1 MVIGSGP
8 GIGRSTARY
17 FADKGSKHIV
27 LLSRDES
34 RLAED
39 AKFVT
44 SAASGVKVDTFKID
58 VSADEVSVKRSLSNV
73 DDSLKTAGVRLEVV
87 LYNAARVAPSKIME
101 WDAKGLE
108 DDLKMTTV
116 IRSHFYSRY
125 LRERLLSI
133 TPCTAFTRST
143 SRRFTLLVC
152 RLEAL

>member
-1 MVIGSGP
+1 MASKGVLVVIGSGP

-17 FADKGSKHIV
+17 FAEQGFKHIV

-34 RLAED
+34 RLADD
-39 AKFVT
+39 AEFVT

-73 DDSLKTAGVRLEVV
+73 DDSLKTAGVPLEVV

-108 DDLKMTTV
+108 DDLRVSGIAV
-116 IRSHFYSRY
+116 IVLCDGVFPSSD
-125 LRERLLSI
+125 
-133 TPCTAFTRST
+133 
-143 SRRFTLLVC
+143 
-152 RLEAL
+152 